1 MRLVPALTSSPPSTS
16 ATVDGASSFNQQL
29 GGAWATSTANKNY
42 MFCNCPGSIV
52 KTPVVPLPA
61 SPTTTTAPT
70 PSGSNFSFSFGGQ
83 PAQQPPRAP
92 APSAAAAT
100 SSFGFGTAGAGG
112 TSGAST
118 SFWRLH
124 VTHHEPRLED

>member
-1 MRLVPALTSSPPSTS
+1 MLAPSTS
-16 ATVDGASSFNQQL
+16 ATVHAASSFNQQL
-29 GGAWATSTANKNY
+29 GGAWATSTADKRD
-42 MFCNCPGSIV
+42 MFDDCPGSIV